1 MMDDNFRIIDLEKH
15 DTKDIVD
22 GHVNGN
28 LTVIWR
34 DWDEIIEDSPKM
46 VYVTSVN
53 PGEIKGPHLHTK
65 RDSYFTCI
73 RGSVIF
79 VIKDKSGKYVEI
91 ESSEK
96 NPTLIHIP
104 KNIPSAHLNS
114 TNQTS
119 TILTL
124 ANVAWKPNDNE
135 MKNITFD
142 EYDWKKWKNI

>member
-1 MMDDNFRIIDLEKH
+1 MKKIAFIFLAISIVLIELVLAKGTDHNLLSDVELTAEEHTWIQDHPNIRLSPDPDFLPLEF
-15 DTKDIVD
+15 I
-22 GHVNGN
+22 
-28 LTVIWR
+28 
-34 DWDEIIEDSPKM
+34 
-46 VYVTSVN
+46 
-53 PGEIKGPHLHTK
+53 
-65 RDSYFTCI
+65 
-73 RGSVIF
+73 
-79 VIKDKSGKYVEI
+79 DKSGKYVEI

-114 TNQTS
+114 TNQMS

-124 ANVAWKPNDNE
+124 ANVAWKPNDDE

>member
-53 PGEIKGPHLHTK
+53 PGEIKGPHRHKNRT
-65 RDSYFTCI
+65 SYFFCI
-73 RGSVIF
+73 QGEMVVLIQ
-79 VIKDKSGKYVEI
+79 DKNGEYHEI
-91 ESSEK
+91 EANSESSK
-96 NPTLIHIP
+96 LVSVSNGISAAIINPSN
-104 KNIPSAHLNS
+104 NISK
-114 TNQTS
+114 
-119 TILTL
+119 ILVM
-124 ANVAWKPNDNE
+124 ADIAWKPNDNE
-135 MKNITFD
+135 MENISF
-142 EYDWKKWKNI
+142 ENYNWKKWKI